1 MDFTCIRICED
12 GIVVTQNSEP
22 VESSPGVGILRDN
35 QVITGLEAA
44 AQQFHLPQYTFKR
57 FWKELNQK
65 PLPNRNKN
73 IRHNADL
80 AYTHLKGLLQR
91 VETTGLVVAA
101 VPSEYSQ
108 MEVSTLA
115 GIFESLNVPLTAIV
129 DANVA
134 SLAAW
139 APKGEH
145 FVLEMYPQHA
155 TISTLMVNSKVRL
168 SKAEVLENLGWANLS
183 QKIADYVAAQF
194 LEQTRFSPFHEAE
207 NERSLNNQLDGI
219 FHQAKTAKSFQI
231 SISHDGTPYT
241 ARLKSSEISEI
252 CVEALENIFS
262 GINRSESNILLSEK
276 VASLPGLEEVLNE
289 FAVLDKSSFHKGIE
303 LNGVE
308 FHNKNNPLYHI
319 QTLSPLLDATDRPT
333 STTRNKDDTPNHLLT
348 DSYAFPIG
356 TFPTALTD
364 ISERGE
370 ATNGEAQAEVFL
382 LAGKPTLRP
391 KKERTTL
398 NGETI
403 LSDVTLK
410 TGDVI
415 VTYPTGSRFRAIK
428 VLKQSAS

>member
-12 GIVVTQNSEP
+12 GIVVTQNLKLI
-22 VESSPGVGILRDN
+22 ESSPGVGILKDN

-91 VETTGLVVAA
+91 VETKGLVVAA

-115 GIFESLNVPLTAIV
+115 GIFDSLNVSLTAII

-139 APKGEH
+139 APKGTYS
-145 FVLEMYPQHA
+145 VLEMYPQHA
-155 TISTLMVNSKVRL
+155 TISTLIVDSKVRI
-168 SKAEVLENLGWANLS
+168 SKVEVLENLGWMNLN
-183 QKIADYVAAQF
+183 QKIAEYIAVKF

-207 NERSLNNQLDGI
+207 NERSLNNQLDEI
-219 FHQAKTAKSFQI
+219 FDQAKTAKSIQI
-231 SISHDGTPYT
+231 SISQDGTPYT

-252 CVEALENIFS
+252 CIEALDSILTA
-262 GINRSESNILLSEK
+262 INRSESNIILSEK

-289 FAVLDKSSFHKGIE
+289 FTVLDKSSSHKGIK

-308 FHNKNNPLYHI
+308 FHNQNDPLYHI
-319 QTLSPLLDATDRPT
+319 QTLPPFPDAEDRPVIAT
-333 STTRNKDDTPNHLLT
+333 QNKDGIPNHLLT
-348 DSYAFPIG
+348 DSHAFPID
-356 TFPTALTD
+356 TLPMALTD
-364 ISERGE
+364 INEKGEKNNNERH
-370 ATNGEAQAEVFL
+370 AEVFL

-410 TGDVI
+410 TGDII
-415 VTYPTGSRFRAIK
+415 VTYPAGTRFRAIK
-428 VLKQSAS
+428 VLKKSAP